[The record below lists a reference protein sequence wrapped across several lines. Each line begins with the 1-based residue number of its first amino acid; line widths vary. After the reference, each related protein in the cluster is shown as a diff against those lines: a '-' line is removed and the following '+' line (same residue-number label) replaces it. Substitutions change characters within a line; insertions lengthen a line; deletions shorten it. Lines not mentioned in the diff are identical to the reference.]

1 MRAEALRALGLT
13 NREIDVLSML
23 AHGLSNG
30 AIARQLALS
39 ERTIAKHLEHIYGK
53 LGVGNR
59 TAAVARAR
67 DASTRAGRN

>member
-1 MRAEALRALGLT
+1 MRALELT
-13 NREIDVLSML
+13 DREIEVLCLL

-30 AIARQLALS
+30 QIALELALS

-53 LGVGNR
+53 LDVGNR

-67 DASTRAGRN
+67 EASVRARVR

>member
-1 MRAEALRALGLT
+1 MRALELT
-13 NREIDVLSML
+13 SREIEVLRLL

-30 AIARQLALS
+30 QIALELALS

-53 LGVGNR
+53 LDVGNR

-67 DASTRAGRN
+67 EASVRAQ